1 MACQQSTRTNIIVEA
16 IREIIEQSASEILKM
31 FLLDTD
37 DRAARIWSPMQA
49 WLLVKLLAA
58 HPSIR
63 YNELLLSDTY
73 KRSGE
78 STLQALEQAELI
90 SIVSG
95 NGNGNGAA
103 GGRPHAIKPGKP
115 VYAAAF
121 RLLIDDR
128 VLAAKLDLKTLDE
141 LVKGENEGI
150 AKYEEELRVLGS
162 LPGQPAEVRGRIKWL
177 LGKVWT
183 GQEKVERYE
192 GESAGLKRL
201 LREKS

>member
-1 MACQQSTRTNIIVEA
+1 
-16 IREIIEQSASEILKM
+16 M

-37 DRAARIWSPMQA
+37 DRAARVWSPMQA

-58 HPSIR
+58 NPSIR

-95 NGNGNGAA
+95 NGNGTAA
-103 GGRPHAIKPGKP
+103 GRPHAIKPGKP
-115 VYAAAF
+115 VYTAAF
-121 RLLIDDR
+121 RLLTEDR

-192 GESAGLKRL
+192 RESAGLKRL
-201 LREKS
+201 LREQF

>member
-1 MACQQSTRTNIIVEA
+1 
-16 IREIIEQSASEILKM
+16 M

-37 DRAARIWSPMQA
+37 DRAARVWSPTQA
-49 WLLVKLLAA
+49 WLLIKLLAA
-58 HPSIR
+58 NPSIR

-95 NGNGNGAA
+95 SGNGNGAA
-103 GGRPHAIKPGKP
+103 GGRPHTIKPGKP

-121 RLLIDDR
+121 RLLTGDG
-128 VLAAKLDLKTLDE
+128 VLAAKLDLKILDE

-150 AKYEEELRVLGS
+150 AKYEEELKVLGS
-162 LPGQPAEVRGRIKWL
+162 FPGQPPEVRGRIKWL

-183 GQEKVERYE
+183 GQQKVEQYE
-192 GESAGLKRL
+192 RESAGLKRL
-201 LREKS
+201 LREKC